1 MAHVSFDGGTV
12 PLEDVQENPTKYAR
26 RLERTKVTSGF
37 ALCLC
42 KPANANLRLVIRR
55 YRSLFHLAGWP
66 DDGHRHAP
74 DCAFFKDPNRRP
86 LPGSGDPKAAIV
98 ATPAGLNIRLDVSLT
113 QREVRPNPGKPAS
126 PSGARTSRRS
136 ATLLAFLQ
144 TLWAAACLHC
154 WNGLATTRHWGLCNA
169 QLLGELGV
177 ATVNGRGAQDVFHVM
192 RRYQEADRATIN
204 AEFDAF
210 VAGLGNDSG
219 GVTRGVL
226 IGEIAEVAPTPY
238 GHSLLLRQN
247 PRRYYAGTA
256 LIDHAAKTWPH
267 AWRALGD
274 RTARIVAVLLVERTV
289 KGHLRVVDLAFMLC
303 SSAYI
308 PCDSI
313 HEVAMANRLV
323 AEHRSF
329 EKPMR
334 LAEGDDM
341 LPDFVLRDTEPRTHI
356 EVYGMNGVD
365 SYEARK
371 AEKRELRRRRGIPA
385 VEWDIDRTEL
395 STIALPRTVHSR
407 AAHLTSSL
415 TT

>member
-1 MAHVSFDGGTV
+1 MAQVSFDGGTFE
-12 PLEDVQENPTKYAR
+12 LEDVQENPAHHAR
-26 RLERTKVTSGF
+26 RLERARVTPGF

-42 KPANANLRLVIRR
+42 RSPGANLRLVIRR

-113 QREVRPNPGKPAS
+113 QREVRSNTGKPAS
-126 PSGARTSRRS
+126 PSGTRASRRS

-144 TLWAAACLHC
+144 TLWTAAGLHC

-169 QLLGELGV
+169 QLLGELGD
-177 ATVNGRGAQDVFHVM
+177 AIVNGRGAQDVLHVM
-192 RRYQEADRATIN
+192 RRYQEADRITIN

-210 VAGLGNDSG
+210 VAGLKNESG
-219 GVTRGVL
+219 SVTRGVL
-226 IGEIAEVAPTPY
+226 IGEVAEVAATQF
-238 GHSLLLRQN
+238 GHSLTLRQN
-247 PRRYYAGTA
+247 PRKYYASAA
-256 LIDHAAKTWPH
+256 LADHAAKTWPH
-267 AWRALGD
+267 AWKALGD
-274 RTARIVAVLLVERTV
+274 RAARIVVGLLVERTT
-289 KGHLRVVDLAFMLC
+289 KGHLRVVDLALMLC

-334 LAEGDDM
+334 LAQGDDM

-371 AEKRELRRRRGIPA
+371 AEKRALRRQRGIPA
-385 VEWDIDRTEL
+385 VEWDIDRTGL
-395 STIALPRTVHSR
+395 SAITLPEPVHSG
-407 AAHLTSSL
+407 ALTSSQP
-415 TT
+415 T